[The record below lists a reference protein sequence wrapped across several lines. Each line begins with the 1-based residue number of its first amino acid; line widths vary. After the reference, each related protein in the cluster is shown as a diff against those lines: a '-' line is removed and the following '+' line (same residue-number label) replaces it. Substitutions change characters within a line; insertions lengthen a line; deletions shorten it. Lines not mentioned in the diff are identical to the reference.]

1 MQTATVREI
10 RNSFP
15 KVLRHIR
22 NGESV
27 AITSRRKVVAT
38 LTPPSLPAAPRRR
51 KFWANLPDR
60 MAELKKL
67 PRLAVSGSE
76 LTAQERDRY

>member
-1 MQTATVREI
+1 MKTATVRQI

-15 KVLRHIR
+15 AVLKLIR

-38 LTPPSLPAAPRRR
+38 LTPTKVTRPAR
-51 KFWANLPDR
+51 
-60 MAELKKL
+60 L
-67 PRLAVSGSE
+67 PRPWHDLDARMETLMQQPMLPISGADMLA
-76 LTAQERDRY
+76 QDRDRF

>member
-1 MQTATVREI
+1 MKTATIRQI

-15 KVLRHIR
+15 DVLRHIR

-38 LTPPSLPAAPRRR
+38 LAPPIASKPSKR
-51 KFWANLPDR
+51 KPWTNLSAR
-60 MAELKKL
+60 LAELQKQ
-67 PRLAVSGSE
+67 PMLATSGAD
-76 LTAQERDRY
+76 LIALDRDRY